1 MSVAFPSASAV
12 EASSATSTGD
22 DPGLRRPRRDRVVC
36 REPLVAHGAEAVDGA
51 SSFRGADGVTRG
63 PAAVEG
69 GIVLSRFE
77 RHLGPGS
84 RSAAEL
90 ET

>member
-1 MSVAFPSASAV
+1 M
-12 EASSATSTGD
+12 
-22 DPGLRRPRRDRVVC
+22 R
-36 REPLVAHGAEAVDGA
+36 
-51 SSFRGADGVTRG
+51 

-90 ET
+90 RRDRQGAALVD